1 MRMVQ
6 SMKNDL
12 SKIFKH
18 LTLLTQLGL
27 SLIMPLLM
35 CLAFCWF
42 LTYKFGVGVW
52 VYILGF
58 FFGLGASFM
67 TAYKFYMSQTRKNK
81 DDKKKVSFN
90 RHN

>member
-1 MRMVQ
+1 
-6 SMKNDL
+6 MKSEW
-12 SKIFKH
+12 SKIIKQ

-52 VYILGF
+52 VYILG
-58 FFGLGASFM
+58 
-67 TAYKFYMSQTRKNK
+67 K
-81 DDKKKVSFN
+81 DDRKKVSFN
-90 RHN
+90 RHK